1 MKLLKSIALIAFT
14 ISTTQ
19 WTNAQCDNKYTE
31 VADKNFRSGFY
42 FLALGQY
49 QKALGKAKKDKEAKD
64 CITYQIAEC
73 YRITK
78 DYKKAEAQYKRYLK
92 SKTAEPKGY
101 LMLAMVMKL
110 QGNYEGAKVEFD
122 NFKEKMP
129 SDPRGEIGSKSA
141 EMAASWR
148 NNPTCY
154 VVENIKTL
162 NTKFDDYSPTYSGK
176 KYDQII
182 FASSREDAKGRPDVI
197 MGQTPEDLFEAKIAK
212 NGKWSTPT
220 PLFETIN
227 TKFSEGAPT
236 MNKRFNTV
244 YFTRCGSDKK
254 AAMGCQIYTAKR
266 QGPTRWSE
274 ATMLEIAADTL
285 VVGHPTLSGDAK
297 MIIFAS
303 NMPGGYG
310 GMDLWIAE
318 YDRRK
323 KTYINPKNLGPNI
336 NSASNEMYPHWRA
349 DGTLFFSS
357 DRLEGM
363 GGLDIYRA
371 FSDPEKANS
380 WLKPENMKY
389 PINSEADDFGIT
401 FKGSEEAGM
410 LTSNRKGGRGGDDIY
425 EFSIPNSSVADSGL
439 VVDVD
444 TKKPIA
450 SAKLVFTNSSDEKF
464 EVTTDKDGK
473 YKLPVSFNE
482 TYAVVV
488 SKDKY
493 FNVDGQISTMGIDP
507 LYTCKDSVM
516 FHKWELKTSEV
527 TLNYEVLFYFDSEKF
542 YPEYADT
549 LMQIVD
555 IMVKNPTLRV
565 EIGAHTDSRGSAD
578 YNQKL
583 SDRRAKEVVAFLVSK
598 GVAAERLQPKGYGKS
613 EPRKMEKNYRGVKV
627 GTVITDD
634 FIKSL
639 ATEEERENA
648 HTLNRRVTLK
658 RLDNKYKPKELKKKD
673 EEDDDVVFD

>member
-1 MKLLKSIALIAFT
+1 MKLLKTLTIFAITFSSI
-14 ISTTQ
+14 Q
-19 WTNAQCDNKYTE
+19 WTYAQCDNKFTE

-49 QKALGKAKKDKEAKD
+49 QKAFGKAKKDKAAKD
-64 CITYQIAEC
+64 CITFMIAEC

-92 SKTAEPKGY
+92 SKNADPKAHF
-101 LMLAMVMKL
+101 LLAMVLKL
-110 QGNYEGAKVEFD
+110 QGNYEAAKVEFD
-122 NFKEKMP
+122 NYKEKVP
-129 SDPRGEIGSKSA
+129 SDPRGEIGSKSV
-141 EMAASWR
+141 EMAAAWKQ
-148 NNPTCY
+148 NPTCY
-154 VVENIKTL
+154 LVENLKPL
-162 NTKFDDYSPTYSGK
+162 NTKFDDYSAIYSSK
-176 KYDQII
+176 KYDQVI

-197 MGQTPEDLFEAKIAK
+197 MGQAPEDLFEAKLAK
-212 NGKWSTPT
+212 NGKWGTPT
-220 PLFETIN
+220 PLYETIN
-227 TKFSEGAPT
+227 TKFSEGAPI
-236 MNKRFNTV
+236 MNSRFNTL

-254 AAMGCQIYTAKR
+254 AAVGCQIYTAKR

-274 ATMLEIAADTL
+274 ATMLEIAADTM
-285 VVGHPTLSGDAK
+285 VVGHPALSGDSK

-323 KTYINPKNLGPNI
+323 KTYVNPKNLGPNI
-336 NSASNEMYPHWRA
+336 NSSSNEMYPHWRA

-371 FSDPEKANS
+371 FADPEKPNS

-389 PINSEADDFGIT
+389 PINSEADDFGII
-401 FKGSEEAGM
+401 FKGSEEVGM
-410 LTSNRKGGRGGDDIY
+410 LSSNRKGGRGGDDIY
-425 EFSIPNSSVADSGL
+425 QFSIPSSSVADSGL
-439 VVDVD
+439 VVDID

-450 SAKLVFTNSSDEKF
+450 GAKLVFTNSSEENF
-464 EVTTDKDGK
+464 ETTTDKDGK
-473 YKLPVSFNE
+473 YKIPASFNE
-482 TYAVVV
+482 NYKVVV
-488 SKDKY
+488 SKEKY
-493 FNVDGQISTMGIDP
+493 FNADGEVSTMGIDP
-507 LYTCKDSVM
+507 LYTCKDTVL
-516 FHKWELKTSEV
+516 FHKWELKTTEV
-527 TLNYEVLFYFDSEKF
+527 PLNYEVLFYFDSEKF

-555 IMVKNPTLRV
+555 ILTKNPTLRV
-565 EIGAHTDSRGSAD
+565 EIGAHTDSRGSES
-578 YNQKL
+578 YNQRL
-583 SDRRAKEVVAFLVSK
+583 SERRAKEVVDFLISK
-598 GVAAERLQPKGYGKS
+598 GIPAERLQAKGYGKS
-613 EPRKMEKNYRGVKV
+613 EPRKMERDMKGVKK
-627 GTVITDD
+627 GTVITDE

-658 RLDNKYKPKELKKKD
+658 RLDNKYKPKEVKKKD
-673 EEDDDVVFD
+673 EEDDVVFD